1 MSVIKSYRLH
11 SILCSSRNIRTP
23 PTEGLEFPGGVQVL
37 RGQKIM
43 KKCKMKLNWNLQ
55 RVKGS
60 LQRSFPLWK
69 YGYFLKL
76 YIVTF

>member
-1 MSVIKSYRLH
+1 VQFQKYLYSPHRRVGIS
-11 SILCSSRNIRTP
+11 
-23 PTEGLEFPGGVQVL
+23 GGVEVL
-37 RGQKIM
+37 RGQKII
-43 KKCKMKLNWNLQ
+43 KKCKMMLNWNLQ

-60 LQRSFPLWK
+60 LQISFPLWK